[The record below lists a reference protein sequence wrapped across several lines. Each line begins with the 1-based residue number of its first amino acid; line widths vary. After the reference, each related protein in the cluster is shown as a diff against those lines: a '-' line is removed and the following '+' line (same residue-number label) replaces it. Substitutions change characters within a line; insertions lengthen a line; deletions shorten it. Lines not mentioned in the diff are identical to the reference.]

1 MGRARVGTCQ
11 PAAERAEEDYGQRT
25 CSIVAGRARTLN
37 AGAGAVAPDLD
48 SHALHKLGAEP
59 VSSRRTHED
68 GRDVE
73 GARVRLTNLGGR
85 PVGRVAGRRG
95 ERLHAATCRV
105 SRG

>member
-1 MGRARVGTCQ
+1 MGGRGLGTCQ

-25 CSIVAGRARTLN
+25 CSIVAGCARTLN

-73 GARVRLTNLGGR
+73 GARVGLTGLGGR
-85 PVGRVAGRRG
+85 HVEECVAHGAAHDG
-95 ERLHAATCRV
+95 E
-105 SRG
+105 